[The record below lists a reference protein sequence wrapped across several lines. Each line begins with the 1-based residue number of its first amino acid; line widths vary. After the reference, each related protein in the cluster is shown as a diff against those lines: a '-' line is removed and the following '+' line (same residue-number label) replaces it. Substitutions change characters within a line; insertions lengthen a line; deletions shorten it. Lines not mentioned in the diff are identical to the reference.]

1 LLNCGGWRCFS
12 DYSDFDESGG
22 LRGADDCSNGVFFL
36 SAWADIQG
44 DIYPLNRM
52 SEMFFPP
59 NRQTIIA
66 VFVVVTTMAIST
78 QAMAWQSAEFE
89 RRAAAMARARA
100 RSNQPMVVSASAE
113 QAVKVQKTK
122 QTMKSAT
129 GVAKRN
135 PNPRPNERVAAAIV
149 TTPRSV
155 GAPRKPARVAQ
166 MIHGGS
172 PIMGGSV
179 VQGDIVGSTYAG
191 GEIISGDPI
200 YEEVI
205 HDSVIYDEGY
215 SVTDCGCGAGS
226 TGYQCGIG
234 TAIDGGCCGRGGCPP
249 GGPCWLGNIGKA
261 LRTGEYFGG
270 ATAFQSPLF
279 TEPGQ
284 SDPVN
289 ENNLASDSSFGFYGG
304 FNLGIPLCRLSCGYL
319 SGQFGIRSVNTNFN
333 GNEFTSEERR
343 QTFVTAGLYRRVD
356 YGLQFGAVADILHEE
371 WFTESD
377 LVQIRADLGWVYQGG
392 HTVGFRYATGVQDD
406 ITEGA
411 FNGDQFSDFFQTTD
425 DNYRFYY
432 RHMAP
437 WGGWGEAFVGWGE
450 AAQTIIG
457 VDVDLPV
464 TDYISFQSGFS
475 AYLNDDLVPATGNF
489 QGGNLNEAWNL
500 FVGISFK
507 PQGRSWYRS
516 YDRPLFS
523 VADNGTMLV
532 RRQSPEIN

>member
-1 LLNCGGWRCFS
+1 MFS
-12 DYSDFDESGG
+12 F
-22 LRGADDCSNGVFFL
+22 
-36 SAWADIQG
+36 
-44 DIYPLNRM
+44 
-52 SEMFFPP
+52 P

-66 VFVVVTTMAIST
+66 VFVAITTVAIST
-78 QAMAWQSAEFE
+78 QAMAWQSSEFE
-89 RRAAAMARARA
+89 RRVAAMERARA
-100 RSNQPMVVSASAE
+100 RSSQPVVARASAAE
-113 QAVKVQKTK
+113 EVGTKKIKRAIKTASQPASK
-122 QTMKSAT
+122 T
-129 GVAKRN
+129 VARRN
-135 PNPRPNERVAAAIV
+135 LNPRPNERVASTVV
-149 TTPRSV
+149 TSPRSV
-155 GAPRKPARVAQ
+155 GSHRKPAHVAQ
-166 MIHGGS
+166 MIHGGA
-172 PIMGGSV
+172 PIMDGSV
-179 VQGDIVGSTYAG
+179 IQGEIVGSTYAG
-191 GEIISGDPI
+191 EEILNGGPV
-200 YEEVI
+200 Y
-205 HDSVIYDEGY
+205 DSVIHEDYFDA
-215 SVTDCGCGAGS
+215 DCGCGGCS
-226 TGYQCGIG
+226 SGYECGAG
-234 TAIDGGCCGRGGCPP
+234 TALDGGCCGRGGCPP
-249 GGPCWLGNIGKA
+249 GPCWFGNLGKA

-270 ATAFQSPLF
+270 ATAFQNPLF
-279 TEPGQ
+279 TEPAQGL
-284 SDPVN
+284 PIN

-377 LVQIRADLGWVYQGG
+377 LVQIRTDLGWVYQGG
-392 HTVGFRYATGVQDD
+392 HTLGFRYATGVQDEFTD
-406 ITEGA
+406 GA
-411 FNGDQFSDFFQTTD
+411 FNGNQFFDFFQTTD

-464 TDYISFQSGFS
+464 TDNISFQSGFT
-475 AYLNDDLVPATGNF
+475 AYLNDDLVPAGGNF

-500 FVGISFK
+500 FVGISFR